1 MYRLA
6 LIFFSTMFLFASPAS
21 AKPGPQHS
29 WVVSQLSGDAR
40 VVHGGLQPA
49 SLKVNAILTPG
60 DLILTG
66 PTGRATLSNDAD
78 YIVIAPRSELRLPTA
93 QQPKGFTRVIQN
105 LGTMLFRVQH
115 TGVPHFAVDT
125 PMLAAVVK
133 GTTFTIIVDRNRSAV
148 QVTEGVVEVNANDGG
163 MKQLVE
169 GGKTVFI
176 NRSDPK
182 TIIDADSQPAK
193 ASTTTSAAVKVS
205 GSRPVSL
212 ASITSLTGGLVR
224 AEATPQSPSSQ
235 PSTVAAVAPA
245 PVTAPVSNA
254 SAPGSIPGTTDPVLD
269 IVQTTVPAVTEP
281 VVDIVQTTVPAV
293 TEPVVDIIQTT
304 VPAVTQPVV
313 DVIQTGVPAVLEPV
327 VDIVQTTVPAVT
339 QPVVDIVQTTL
350 PAVTQPVVDIVQT
363 TVPAVTQPVVDIVQT
378 TVPAVTQPVVDI
390 VQTTVPAVTQP
401 VVNIVTT
408 VLGGLLHP

>member
-1 MYRLA
+1 MHRLA
-6 LIFFSTMFLFASPAS
+6 LIFFSAIFLFAGPAF
-21 AKPGPQHS
+21 AKNGPQHP

-49 SLKVNAILTPG
+49 SLKVKAILTPG

-78 YIVIAPRSELRLPTA
+78 YIVVAPRSELRLPTA

-148 QVTEGVVEVNANDGG
+148 QVTQGVVEVSAIDGG

-212 ASITSLTGGLVR
+212 ASITSLTGGLIR
-224 AEATPQSPSSQ
+224 AEATPRSSSSQ
-235 PSTVAAVAPA
+235 ASTVAAPATA
-245 PVTAPVSNA
+245 PVTAPVSNVSAA
-254 SAPGSIPGTTDPVLD
+254 SSLTPGPTDPVLDIVQATVPAVTDPVADILQTTVPAVTEPVDD
-269 IVQTTVPAVTEP
+269 IVQTTVPAVTE
-281 VVDIVQTTVPAV
+281 
-293 TEPVVDIIQTT
+293 
-304 VPAVTQPVV
+304 
-313 DVIQTGVPAVLEPV
+313 
-327 VDIVQTTVPAVT
+327 
-339 QPVVDIVQTTL
+339 
-350 PAVTQPVVDIVQT
+350 PVVDIVQT

-390 VQTTVPAVTQP
+390 VQTTVPAV
-401 VVNIVTT
+401 VT